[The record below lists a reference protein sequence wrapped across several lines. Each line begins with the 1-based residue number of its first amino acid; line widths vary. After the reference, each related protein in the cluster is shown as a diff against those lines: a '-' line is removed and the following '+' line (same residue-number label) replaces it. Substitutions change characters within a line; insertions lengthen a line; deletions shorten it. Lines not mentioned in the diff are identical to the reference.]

1 MCSLKHHINTMM
13 KKFFK
18 NPSEAKKSDATSVMK
33 VLKKVFL
40 KGVEGSSFFYK
51 AEFDYDNGEP
61 APFLYIG
68 SESALWKK
76 YTKASKKDKDFVGG
90 VCKLEGGENGQAQKL
105 LLKAEVGKGSK
116 AAFLKAVN
124 RDLLKK
130 LSIKAEFVDELSVEI
145 EASDSEETVEDAP
158 TPSTF
163 SVEELNTE
171 FKSISG
177 ELKLIQVEYSE
188 KQVDALLDKI
198 EDWEDGYKGLPTE
211 EQKKLA
217 SEKDNAKKVAAYL
230 QKINQVDSKIDLLF
244 DKVEILITSYLAME
258 EHDSKEALVAKKK
271 LEKAIEKTE
280 ALAKKINDKSFIEAC
295 QEFREVLMA

>member
-1 MCSLKHHINTMM
+1 M
-13 KKFFK
+13 
-18 NPSEAKKSDATSVMK
+18 
-33 VLKKVFL
+33 
-40 KGVEGSSFFYK
+40 
-51 AEFDYDNGEP
+51 
-61 APFLYIG
+61 YIG

-145 EASDSEETVEDAP
+145 EASDSEETVEEAP

>member
-1 MCSLKHHINTMM
+1 MM

-33 VLKKVFL
+33 VLKKVFQE
-40 KGVEGSSFFYK
+40 GVEGSSFFYK
-51 AEFDYDNGEP
+51 AEFDYDNGES

-68 SESALWKK
+68 TEGAHWKK
-76 YTKASKKDKDFVGG
+76 YTKASKKDKDFVAG
-90 VCKLEGGENGQAQKL
+90 VCKLEGGDNGQAQKL

-116 AAFLKAVN
+116 ASFLKAVN
-124 RDLLKK
+124 RELLKK
-130 LSIKAEFVDELSVEI
+130 LSIKAEFVDELSVEV
-145 EASDSEETVEDAP
+145 EADDSEETVEDTP
-158 TPSTF
+158 TLSTH

-198 EDWEDGYKGLPTE
+198 EDWEDAYKELPKE
-211 EQKKLA
+211 EQKKLVP
-217 SEKDNAKKVAAYL
+217 EKVNAGKVAAYL

-244 DKVEILITSYLAME
+244 GKIEILITSYLDIE
-258 EHDSKEALVAKKK
+258 DHDSKEALIANKK
-271 LEKAIEKTE
+271 LEKAIEKIET
-280 ALAKKINDKSFIEAC
+280 LAKKINDKNFIEAC
-295 QEFREVLMA
+295 QEFKEVLMA